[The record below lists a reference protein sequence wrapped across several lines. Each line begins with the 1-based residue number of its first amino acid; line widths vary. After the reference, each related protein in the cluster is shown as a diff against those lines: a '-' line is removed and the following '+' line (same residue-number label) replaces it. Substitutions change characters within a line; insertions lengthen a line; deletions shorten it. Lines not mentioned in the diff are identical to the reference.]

1 MENSNADAW
10 VNRQWTT
17 ETTPRGQL
25 MAHNNLHDSSSPED
39 APVYGLLTRTLV
51 HSPVIRQIIPA
62 RIRSKDL
69 NDVVF
74 VGVSLVPLAR
84 ATTLVS
90 LLRSIECRK
99 AY

>member
-10 VNRQWTT
+10 VNRQWATQ
-17 ETTPRGQL
+17 TTPREQL
-25 MAHNNLHDSSSPED
+25 MAHNNHHDSSSHSPED

-74 VGVSLVPLAR
+74 VGVSLV
-84 ATTLVS
+84 S
-90 LLRSIECRK
+90 FC
-99 AY
+99 

>member
-1 MENSNADAW
+1 MENSNTHAW

-17 ETTPRGQL
+17 QTTPREQL
-25 MAHNNLHDSSSPED
+25 MAHNNHHDSSSHSPED

-74 VGVSLVPLAR
+74 VGVSFVPFKGCSTS
-84 ATTLVS
+84 TTS
-90 LLRSIECRK
+90 
-99 AY
+99 